1 MVQFIRDHHH
11 VIHSPITRDT
21 IRIPDPDKK
30 GKWIRKNKL
39 LLQCSVRELFND
51 LYSKQY
57 GLGDEVLL
65 DDDNNKIISETLL
78 RALLPPELRFMLDRY
93 KAQCF
98 CEYCVLADSY

>member
-11 VIHSPITRDT
+11 VIHSPIARDT
-21 IRIPDPDKK
+21 IRIPDLNKQ